1 MPAFHFNMI
10 PQLIAGLAAL
20 TALPV
25 TASPVDLVRR
35 GTVGNADIVGLP
47 QTVPSGA
54 EGDLY
59 LAYQP
64 KLKVVNGC
72 VPFPGVDA
80 AGNTN
85 EGLNPTG
92 SSSGECS
99 KNTGQVYVRSATS
112 GGHYALMYAWYFPK
126 DSPSTELGHRHDWE
140 GVIIWLSDS
149 TSTSASNVLAVCPSA
164 HGGWDCTTDGYTLD
178 GTSALIKYESI
189 WPVNHSLGLTTTVG
203 GTQPLVA
210 WESMSTVVQDA
221 LDTTDFGSGN
231 VPFNEP
237 NFAANLEKAT
247 F

>member
-1 MPAFHFNMI
+1 MI

-80 AGNTN
+80 AGNT
-85 EGLNPTG
+85 
-92 SSSGECS
+92 
-99 KNTGQVYVRSATS
+99 K
-112 GGHYALMYAWYFPK
+112 
-126 DSPSTELGHRHDWE
+126 
-140 GVIIWLSDS
+140 
-149 TSTSASNVLAVCPSA
+149 
-164 HGGWDCTTDGYTLD
+164 
-178 GTSALIKYESI
+178 
-189 WPVNHSLGLTTTVG
+189 
-203 GTQPLVA
+203 
-210 WESMSTVVQDA
+210 
-221 LDTTDFGSGN
+221 
-231 VPFNEP
+231 
-237 NFAANLEKAT
+237 
-247 F
+247 